1 MIETRLLQ
9 QFIAVAEELH
19 FNRAAQRLHMAQP
32 PLSQAIRRLEQ
43 EIGAP
48 LFERNSRSVALTAAG
63 TVFLQWARTV
73 LETLDQG
80 VEHTRR
86 VAKGME
92 GHLTLTFIN
101 LAPYGQL
108 LQVLRRFRSDYPAVA
123 LTMQEAT
130 TQEQVDA
137 LEHGRADLAFMRPPG
152 RTAPGLRWIT
162 LLEEPIIIAL
172 PASHR
177 LANTDPVP
185 LAALADDD
193 FVASPRH
200 LGQGFHDQI
209 VQLCQTAGY
218 TPRIVQQARLLQ
230 TLVALVA
237 GEFGVALLPASMADA
252 TRDDVV
258 FRAIEVNASE
268 QLRHVPL
275 LMAWRERTPSVIRDQ
290 LIERVRERLP
300 IDTPEVFIGNG

>member
-43 EIGAP
+43 DIGAP
-48 LFERNSRSVALTAAG
+48 LFERNSRSVVLTPAG

-86 VAKGME
+86 VAQGME

-101 LAPYGQL
+101 LAPYRQL
-108 LQVLRRFRSDYPAVA
+108 LQVLRHFRSDYPAVA

-162 LLEEPIIIAL
+162 LLEEPIILAL

-177 LANTDPVP
+177 LATTDPVP

-209 VQLCQTAGY
+209 VQLCHAAGFA
-218 TPRIVQQARLLQ
+218 PRIVQQARHLQ

-237 GEFGVALLPASMADA
+237 GEFGVALLPASMMDA

-258 FRAIEVNASE
+258 FRAIEVNTSE

-275 LMAWRERTPSVIRDQ
+275 LMAWREQTPSVIRDQ
-290 LIERVRERLP
+290 LIERLREGLS
-300 IDTPEVFIGNG
+300 IDTS